1 MFCPKGVRVQV
12 PPRAPIFMIADKYV
26 YLLLSLGFFVP
37 ALLMLRRREWRK
49 PIVAAGLVGAAAGLF
64 AEWLYFVD
72 YWRPPTLRGIAA
84 TSPED
89 ALFGFGVA
97 ALALCIYLFFEGAHP
112 AVWKLHRK
120 HALHVVT
127 LMVVV
132 LGGWIV
138 LTKVAHLN
146 SMVASYIVFL
156 ITPTF
161 LLVRRPYLWR
171 MMLVSG
177 FALALIGGMV
187 YAVLFGMVSR
197 DYIGNYFLLTGKPWN
212 PTLFGF
218 YPIAEA
224 AWYFLWAFSVAG
236 VYPYVFEG
244 RERKIHD

>member
-1 MFCPKGVRVQV
+1 
-12 PPRAPIFMIADKYV
+12 MIADNYL
-26 YLLLSLGFFVP
+26 YLLLSLGFFIP

-49 PIVAAGLVGAAAGLF
+49 PVIAAGLVGAAAGLF

-72 YWRPPTLRGIAA
+72 YWRPPTLRGIAV
-84 TSPED
+84 TSVED

-112 AVWKLHRK
+112 AAWKLNRK
-120 HALHVVT
+120 HSLHVVA

-132 LGGWIV
+132 IGCWIV

-156 ITPTF
+156 ITPAF
-161 LLVRRPYLWR
+161 LLARRPYLWR

-187 YAVLFGMVSR
+187 YAVLFGLLDR
-197 DYIGNYFLLTGKPWN
+197 TYIDSYFLLTHERWN

-218 YPIAEA
+218 YPLAEV

-236 VYPYVFEG
+236 VYPYVCEAK
-244 RERKIHD
+244 ERNLHD